1 MFTSVTYFFLF
12 LFFFFISP
20 QISEPANGR
29 LVGILRTVEGMGQS
43 LYPVTGFFAL
53 SRYFRGGGKIAPNFA
68 RNLMMPSFAYL
79 S

>member
-1 MFTSVTYFFLF
+1 MVVVVV
-12 LFFFFISP
+12 ISP

-53 SRYFRGGGKIAPNFA
+53 SPYFRVGGEIAPNVA
-68 RNLMMPSFAYL
+68 RNLTMPSFAYL